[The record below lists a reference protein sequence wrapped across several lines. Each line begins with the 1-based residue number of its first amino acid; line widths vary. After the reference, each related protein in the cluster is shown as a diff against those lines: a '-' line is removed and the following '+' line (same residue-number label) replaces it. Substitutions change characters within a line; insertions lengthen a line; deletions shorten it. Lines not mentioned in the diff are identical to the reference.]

1 MRTFLVHNIAIMT
14 PIMTHKGE
22 FLLWVFI
29 LMAAMY
35 GVLSAT
41 NFIPNERPL
50 SYVVEESNES
60 VIDESTVNEV
70 IPRVATNVALAGDA
84 TPNQI
89 IIDKFKKTLT
99 VNNPTTSDIATL
111 DNSLL
116 TGVARYPSS
125 ATMNDDGTM
134 LIFGHSSHL
143 AVVKNMNFRAFN
155 DIEDLLWGDTIR
167 VRSDDYEYVYRVD
180 RVYQLKATADSI
192 PMEQGIKKLVLVTCN
207 TFGAKEDR
215 YIVEA
220 SFVDAIKLN

>member
-1 MRTFLVHNIAIMT
+1 
-14 PIMTHKGE
+14 MTHKGE

>member
-1 MRTFLVHNIAIMT
+1 MT

>member
-1 MRTFLVHNIAIMT
+1 MT

-22 FLLWVFI
+22 FLFWVFI

-41 NFIPNERPL
+41 DFIPNERPL
-50 SYVVEESNES
+50 SYFVAENEES
-60 VIDESTVNEV
+60 VIASDVSV
-70 IPRVATNVALAGDA
+70 ITSHVATNATLTGDA

-99 VNNPTTSDIATL
+99 INNPTSSDIPTL

-192 PMEQGIKKLVLVTCN
+192 PMEQGVKKLVLVTCN

-220 SFVDAIKLN
+220 SFVDATKLN

>member
-1 MRTFLVHNIAIMT
+1 
-14 PIMTHKGE
+14 
-22 FLLWVFI
+22 
-29 LMAAMY
+29 MAAMY